1 MKTVA
6 IVGAGPA
13 GLSAAHELLK
23 SGEYRV
29 ILLEKESAVGGLS
42 RSFEFEGGRVDIG
55 GHRFFSKIADVLDLW
70 HDVLPFGDN
79 AMLVRDRS
87 SHVLWNAKLVSYP
100 LQIDLDTLSS
110 LGATKAMKAIASY
123 LRSQLFARSVDSLED
138 FYINRFGSEL
148 YETFF
153 KGYTRK
159 LWGVPASVLSADWG
173 SQRVRRVSLGMLAK
187 SALCKGGAAG
197 ERSLLES
204 YWYPAFGAG
213 QLWEELARR
222 IESLGGEIVL
232 NAQVDQ
238 ATVVGS
244 RIEKL
249 TYEKEGRHEG
259 LNCDY
264 VISSMP
270 LRDLGKAIDTMPSSV
285 KAVCSGLRYRSMVI
299 VALDF
304 PEDVLG
310 SAFRRLRGDS
320 WIYLQDE
327 SVAAGRCQV
336 LNNWSPLAT
345 FNAGHVVLELEYY
358 CDEGDALWGASDSD
372 IAALALADLARCGM
386 CKKDSAPS
394 CFFVKRIP
402 DAYPVYMGEYHRLSV
417 IESWVSGIDN
427 LLCIGRNG
435 QHRYNN
441 MDHSVAA
448 GMKAAQILVNG
459 MSEKKQAWDQI
470 ADQSYLEEC
479 SSA

>member
-1 MKTVA
+1 
-6 IVGAGPA
+6 
-13 GLSAAHELLK
+13 
-23 SGEYRV
+23 
-29 ILLEKESAVGGLS
+29 
-42 RSFEFEGGRVDIG
+42 
-55 GHRFFSKIADVLDLW
+55 
-70 HDVLPFGDN
+70 
-79 AMLVRDRS
+79 
-87 SHVLWNAKLVSYP
+87 
-100 LQIDLDTLSS
+100 
-110 LGATKAMKAIASY
+110 
-123 LRSQLFARSVDSLED
+123 
-138 FYINRFGSEL
+138 
-148 YETFF
+148 
-153 KGYTRK
+153 
-159 LWGVPASVLSADWG
+159 
-173 SQRVRRVSLGMLAK
+173 
-187 SALCKGGAAG
+187 
-197 ERSLLES
+197 
-204 YWYPAFGAG
+204 
-213 QLWEELARR
+213 
-222 IESLGGEIVL
+222 
-232 NAQVDQ
+232 
-238 ATVVGS
+238 
-244 RIEKL
+244 
-249 TYEKEGRHEG
+249 
-259 LNCDY
+259 
-264 VISSMP
+264 MP

-345 FNAGHVVLELEYY
+345 FNAGHVVLALEYY

-394 CFFVKRIP
+394 CFFAKRIP

-459 MSEKKQAWDQI
+459 MSEKKQAWNQI

>member
-138 FYINRFGSEL
+138 FYSNRFGSEL

-173 SQRVRRVSLGMLAK
+173 SQRVRRVSLEMLAK

-213 QLWEELARR
+213 QLREELARR

-232 NAQVDQ
+232 NVQVDQ
-238 ATVVGS
+238 ATVVES

-249 TYEKEGRHEG
+249 TYEKEGRREG

-264 VISSMP
+264 VYP
-270 LRDLGKAIDTMPSSV
+270 RCLCAIW
-285 KAVCSGLRYRSMVI
+285 A
-299 VALDF
+299 
-304 PEDVLG
+304 
-310 SAFRRLRGDS
+310 RRLT
-320 WIYLQDE
+320 
-327 SVAAGRCQV
+327 RC
-336 LNNWSPLAT
+336 LRA
-345 FNAGHVVLELEYY
+345 
-358 CDEGDALWGASDSD
+358 
-372 IAALALADLARCGM
+372 
-386 CKKDSAPS
+386 
-394 CFFVKRIP
+394 
-402 DAYPVYMGEYHRLSV
+402 
-417 IESWVSGIDN
+417 
-427 LLCIGRNG
+427 
-435 QHRYNN
+435 
-441 MDHSVAA
+441 
-448 GMKAAQILVNG
+448 
-459 MSEKKQAWDQI
+459 
-470 ADQSYLEEC
+470 
-479 SSA
+479 